1 MTAGEPGRAE
11 LGAAIEHL
19 VGLGRR
25 AGAAWEGTWDEI
37 AAYVRQR
44 LTGDFAVDEFG
55 HDPEFTDR
63 IWLPLARALSR
74 SWFRCET
81 RGIENLPATGP
92 ALLVANHA
100 GSLPLDGLV
109 LQSMVRDE
117 TGRLPR
123 MLGADL
129 VFRTPVVGTFA
140 RRIGTTLACQADA
153 SRLLAAGHLVS
164 VFPEGFKGVGK
175 RWSQR
180 YKLQRFGRGGFVA
193 TAIANRVPI
202 VPVSIVGSEETYPNL
217 FDLPL
222 LARALGLPHFPITPT
237 FPWLGPLGVVPLPSK
252 WLIGFGA
259 PVPTDQLEPG
269 AAEDPMVV
277 FAVTDQVRES
287 IQHALYALLTERG
300 PAFQTDPDP
309 RGAGRG

>member
-1 MTAGEPGRAE
+1 MTAERDRE
-11 LGAAIEHL
+11 QLGVAIEHL

-37 AAYVRQR
+37 AAFIRQR
-44 LTGDFAVDEFG
+44 LTGDYAVDEFG
-55 HDPEFTDR
+55 HDPEFTR
-63 IWLPLARALSR
+63 AIWLPLAHALSR
-74 SWFRCET
+74 TWFRCET
-81 RGIENLPATGP
+81 RGVENLPTTGP

-109 LQSMVRDE
+109 LQSVVHEE
-117 TGRLPR
+117 TARLPR

-129 VFRTPVVGTFA
+129 IFRTPVVGTFA

-175 RWSQR
+175 PWSQR

-202 VPVSIVGSEETYPNL
+202 VPVAIVGSEETYPNL
-217 FDLPL
+217 FDVPL
-222 LARALGLPHFPITPT
+222 LARALGLPHFPVTPT
-237 FPWLGPLGVVPLPSK
+237 FPWLGPLGAVPLPSK
-252 WLIGFGA
+252 WLIGFGT
-259 PVPTDQLEPG
+259 PVATDRLEPN
-269 AAEDPMVV
+269 AAEDPMLV
-277 FAVTDQVRES
+277 FGVTDQVRES
-287 IQHALYALLTERG
+287 IQHALYALLAERG
-300 PAFQTDPDP
+300 PAFRTDGEFGGTF
-309 RGAGRG
+309 RR